1 MGFNWPSTIGE
12 KPLLQ
17 KIEGKTCHYK
27 DGSTE
32 DVDTIIMCTGYLH
45 SYPFL
50 EDNLRLRSHN
60 SLYPKNLYRGMVWL
74 GTNGDGNNCG
84 NSQLLYIGRLNITI
98 NIRKSGIDL
107 TDPIRWFITAY

>member
-1 MGFNWPSTIGE
+1 MGFNWPSSIGE

-27 DGSTE
+27 DGTTE

-84 NSQLLYIGRLNITI
+84 NSQLLYIGKLNNVM
-98 NIRKSGIDL
+98 NIETNGI
-107 TDPIRWFITAY
+107 